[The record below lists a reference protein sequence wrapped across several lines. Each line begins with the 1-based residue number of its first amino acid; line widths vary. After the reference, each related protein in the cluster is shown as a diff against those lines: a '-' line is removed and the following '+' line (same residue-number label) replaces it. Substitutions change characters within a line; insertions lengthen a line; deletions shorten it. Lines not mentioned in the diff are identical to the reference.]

1 MHSLQ
6 HKKLVAHISV
16 SISEDNA
23 DFCMKSKLYKCI
35 YCLFQAGKLTVSGDT
50 AELCMKPKN
59 DRVGKK

>member
-1 MHSLQ
+1 MH
-6 HKKLVAHISV
+6 VSV

-59 DRVGKK
+59 DRVGKKL